1 MTGGAGIVKPLLVR
15 IRVVVLDAV
24 VELVIAELFEDLNLS
39 FEVPAL
45 GRWVG
50 GTLYGRGRSSRR

>member
-24 VELVIAELFEDLNLS
+24 VELVIAELLEDLNLS

-50 GTLYGRGRSSRR
+50 GTLYGRGRSSLR

>member
-24 VELVIAELFEDLNLS
+24 VELVIAELLEDLNLS
-39 FEVPAL
+39 FEIAPFC
-45 GRWVG
+45 RWVG
-50 GTLYGRGRSSRR
+50 GTLYGRGRSSLR

>member
-1 MTGGAGIVKPLLVR
+1 MTGGAGIMETLLVR

-24 VELVIAELFEDLNLS
+24 VELVIAELLDDLNLS
-39 FEVPAL
+39 FEIPAL

>member
-1 MTGGAGIVKPLLVR
+1 MTGGAGIVKPLL
-15 IRVVVLDAV
+15 IRVWVVILDAV
-24 VELVIAELFEDLNLS
+24 VELVIAELLDDLNLS
-39 FEVPAL
+39 FEIPAL